1 MRVKHLRRE
10 RYERGLY
17 FLARAR
23 LCRILTAVARPPL
36 SLLMIGLTLSIS
48 DLASYAAPKPL
59 PSRPV
64 SRQSNPAVGQ
74 NGRIGPRLDRAPEI
88 GVDMKSA
95 VILLFLLA
103 VHTNWASAQT
113 RQAVGASIVATSAED
128 EIKKLEEA
136 RNQAI
141 LHGDAAALDRMT
153 SDDYTFITLRGEMR
167 SKSDILK
174 GFASGSFHY
183 ESREIS
189 DLKVRTYGDTA
200 VVTGRSV
207 QKGVENGK
215 DYSGDYWFTRV
226 YVKQKGRW
234 LTVALQTTLIQ
245 Q

>member
-1 MRVKHLRRE
+1 MK
-10 RYERGLY
+10 
-17 FLARAR
+17 LAT
-23 LCRILTAVARPPL
+23 ILI
-36 SLLMIGLTLSIS
+36 LMVMVH
-48 DLASYAAPKPL
+48 ASSAWA
-59 PSRPV
+59 
-64 SRQSNPAVGQ
+64 QS
-74 NGRIGPRLDRAPEI
+74 
-88 GVDMKSA
+88 S
-95 VILLFLLA
+95 
-103 VHTNWASAQT
+103 
-113 RQAVGASIVATSAED
+113 QAVGASPAASNAED

-167 SKSDILK
+167 TKSDILK

-189 DLKVRTYGDTA
+189 DLKVRIYGDTA

-207 QKGVENGK
+207 QKGAENGK

-245 Q
+245 R

>member
-1 MRVKHLRRE
+1 
-10 RYERGLY
+10 
-17 FLARAR
+17 
-23 LCRILTAVARPPL
+23 
-36 SLLMIGLTLSIS
+36 
-48 DLASYAAPKPL
+48 
-59 PSRPV
+59 
-64 SRQSNPAVGQ
+64 
-74 NGRIGPRLDRAPEI
+74 
-88 GVDMKSA
+88 MKSA

-113 RQAVGASIVATSAED
+113 RQAVGASTVATSAED

-189 DLKVRTYGDTA
+189 DLKVRIYGDTA

>member
-1 MRVKHLRRE
+1 VNMK
-10 RYERGLY
+10 
-17 FLARAR
+17 LAT
-23 LCRILTAVARPPL
+23 ILI
-36 SLLMIGLTLSIS
+36 LMVMVH
-48 DLASYAAPKPL
+48 ASSAWA
-59 PSRPV
+59 
-64 SRQSNPAVGQ
+64 QS
-74 NGRIGPRLDRAPEI
+74 
-88 GVDMKSA
+88 S
-95 VILLFLLA
+95 
-103 VHTNWASAQT
+103 
-113 RQAVGASIVATSAED
+113 QAVGASPAASNAED

-167 SKSDILK
+167 TKSDILK

-189 DLKVRTYGDTA
+189 DLKVRIYGDTA

-207 QKGVENGK
+207 QKGAENGK

-245 Q
+245 R